1 MADDS
6 LTEFEGEV
14 IKALQSSATVSW
26 TYVDDEV
33 DYGMFLSLLKEIMPP
48 TCSPTERAF
57 LDEIREKFAISNQ
70 TLLSRQPMADGEY
83 VTLYQSDFKCNLQEL
98 MEGEDE

>member
-6 LTEFEGEV
+6 LTEFEEKI

-33 DYGMFLSLLKEIMPP
+33 DYGMFLSLLKAIMPP
-48 TCSPTERAF
+48 TCTPNERAF
-57 LDEIREKFAISNQ
+57 LDEIREKGNYRESMGGGVINFNRSLLHQDDFA
-70 TLLSRQPMADGEY
+70 
-83 VTLYQSDFKCNLQEL
+83 KCNLQEL
-98 MEGEDE
+98 VEKKTNG